1 MFLSDKIDITPFARI
16 LPFFAAGI
24 LAFRYVTA
32 PDWMIVAAAVVG
44 YAVAWWQRNRAG
56 RWWTVAVALFFSGI
70 LVAAVSARRDVMPR
84 GERLAMVLEVGQN
97 PARNGRWQQT
107 VARVGA
113 YRPLNPAGGDWQR
126 VDEKV
131 ELRVDTAEK
140 IAVGEQL
147 YIVGYLN
154 PVDTTGSRYGT
165 LMRSR
170 GIGARVYVRG
180 DQVISR
186 LQGNGRRATRYAA
199 ALQQW
204 AVGRIHRLHVDGQ
217 DRELL
222 SALIAGDKRSL
233 DRDLKADYSKTGVAH
248 ILAVSG
254 LHMGFVLVIANL
266 LFGWTVLLRHGHV
279 AKNILVISALWFYA
293 VTAGLSPSAVR
304 AALMLSAAQLAL
316 ACSVPGNGYN
326 VVLGAVTLMLAANPF
341 YLYDLSFQLSFA
353 AVLSILFFYPRLY
366 RRKLCRNRIAD
377 AVCSSVLLGAA
388 AQIGTLPLVAWN
400 FGNIPIISLL
410 INPLVIL
417 TAFLSVFTGILWII
431 FAFPGLNAVF
441 SAVISTLLQVQN
453 GIVTWAAGMPVASVS
468 GIRLDGYGVT
478 VAYAVLAALAVG
490 LKWREDSRKEY
501 FGGVAR

>member
-1 MFLSDKIDITPFARI
+1 
-16 LPFFAAGI
+16 
-24 LAFRYVTA
+24 
-32 PDWMIVAAAVVG
+32 
-44 YAVAWWQRNRAG
+44 
-56 RWWTVAVALFFSGI
+56 
-70 LVAAVSARRDVMPR
+70 MPR

-97 PARNGRWQQT
+97 PVSNGRWRQT

-113 YRPLNPAGGDWQR
+113 YRPLDSAGSGWR
-126 VDEKV
+126 GVDEKV
-131 ELRVDTAEK
+131 ELRVDTAER

-147 YIVGYLN
+147 YVVGYLN
-154 PVDTTGSRYGT
+154 PVDTAGSRYGT

-186 LQGNGRRATRYAA
+186 LPGNGRRATRYAA
-199 ALQQW
+199 ALQRW
-204 AVGRIHRLHVDGQ
+204 AVERIHRLHVGEREQ
-217 DRELL
+217 ELL
-222 SALIAGDKRSL
+222 SALIAGDKRNL
-233 DRDLKADYSKTGVAH
+233 DRRLKADYSKTGVAH

-266 LFGWTVLLRHGHV
+266 LFGWTVLLRYGHV
-279 AKNILVISALWFYA
+279 AKNVLGISALWFYA
-293 VTAGLSPSAVR
+293 VMAGLSPSAVR

-326 VVLGAVTLMLAANPF
+326 VVLGAATLML
-341 YLYDLSFQLSFA
+341 

-400 FGNIPIISLL
+400 FGNIPIISLI

-417 TAFLSVFTGILWII
+417 TAFLSVFTGILWVL

-441 SAVISTLLQVQN
+441 SAVAGALLQAQN
-453 GIVTWAAGMPVASVS
+453 GIVTWAAGTPVASVS
-468 GIRLDGYGVT
+468 GVRFDGYGAAA
-478 VAYAVLAALAVG
+478 AYVVLAALAVG